1 MARRAFI
8 GINRR
13 TDDIKPPRKIFAGV
27 AGGPTTLFTGD
38 SSDPNDPGLPTGPA
52 QTVNGL
58 PVDMELIDPIVPE
71 PKGNEDVSK
80 EEELVILKDEER
92 AKPEDFPPPPPPPL
106 EDIKLFVPDSVDI
119 EKGLNVSNAN
129 VKQQKV
135 LGVSLKDKKKKKK
148 KFVKRKPVRNDVRK
162 AKSKKGNARNNIKVG
177 FKPRAK
183 ASGPEAVINVI
194 NEQIDITRKTKKKR
208 TPAPVRSMV
217 QMVRPRPSVPVVE
230 VRPTRTIAGAPI
242 RRPAPPAPDV
252 PPPTPRPIAPTRSI
266 SPTRSTRPTRRGGR
280 Y

>member
-13 TDDIKPPRKIFAGV
+13 TDDIKPPRRIFAGV

-58 PVDMELIDPIVPE
+58 PVDIEVIDPILPE

-80 EEELVILKDEER
+80 EEELVKLKDEER

-106 EDIKLFVPDSVDI
+106 EDIKLLIPDDDI
-119 EKGLNVSNAN
+119 KSLNVSSSN

-135 LGVSLKDKKKKKK
+135 LGTSLKDKKKKKK
-148 KFVKRKPVRNDVRK
+148 KFVKRKPVRTDVRK
-162 AKSKKGNARNNIKVG
+162 NKSKKGNARNNIKVG

-183 ASGPEAVINVI
+183 ASGPEAVISVI
-194 NEQIDITRKTKKKR
+194 NEQIEITRKTKKKR

-217 QMVRPRPSVPVVE
+217 QIVRPRPSVPVVE
-230 VRPTRTIAGAPI
+230 VRPTRAIAGQPI
-242 RRPAPPAPDV
+242 ISPPPPQPGV
-252 PPPTPRPIAPTRSI
+252 PPSPRPTPRPIA
-266 SPTRSTRPTRRGGR
+266 PTRSTRPTRRGGR

>member
-92 AKPEDFPPPPPPPL
+92 AKPEDFPPPPAPPL
-106 EDIKLFVPDSVDI
+106 EDIKLFIPDDNIKS
-119 EKGLNVSNAN
+119 LSVSNAN

-148 KFVKRKPVRNDVRK
+148 KFVKRKPERNDIRK

-183 ASGPEAVINVI
+183 ASGPEAVINII

-217 QMVRPRPSVPVVE
+217 QIVRPRPSVPVVE

-242 RRPAPPAPDV
+242 RRPAPPVPDV
-252 PPPTPRPIAPTRSI
+252 PPPPTPRPIAPTRSI

>member
-13 TDDIKPPRKIFAGV
+13 TDDIKPPRRIFAGV

-58 PVDMELIDPIVPE
+58 PVDMEVIDPILPE

-80 EEELVILKDEER
+80 EEELVKLKDEER

-106 EDIKLFVPDSVDI
+106 EDIKLFIPDDNIKSLSV
-119 EKGLNVSNAN
+119 SSSN

-135 LGVSLKDKKKKKK
+135 LGTSLKDKKKKKK
-148 KFVKRKPVRNDVRK
+148 KFVKRKPVRTDVRK
-162 AKSKKGNARNNIKVG
+162 NKSKKGNARNNIKVG

-183 ASGPEAVINVI
+183 ASGPEAVISVI
-194 NEQIDITRKTKKKR
+194 NEQIEITRKTRKKR

-217 QMVRPRPSVPVVE
+217 QIVRPRPSVPVVE
-230 VRPTRTIAGAPI
+230 VRPTRTIAGQPI
-242 RRPAPPAPDV
+242 ISPPPPQPDV
-252 PPPTPRPIAPTRSI
+252 PPPPPPPRPTPRPIA
-266 SPTRSTRPTRRGGR
+266 PTRSTRPTRRGGR

>member
-13 TDDIKPPRKIFAGV
+13 TDDIKPPRRIFAGV

-58 PVDMELIDPIVPE
+58 PVDMEVIDPILPE

-80 EEELVILKDEER
+80 EEELVKLKDEER

-106 EDIKLFVPDSVDI
+106 EDIKLLIPDDDI
-119 EKGLNVSNAN
+119 KSLNVSSSN

-135 LGVSLKDKKKKKK
+135 LGTSLKDKKKKKK
-148 KFVKRKPVRNDVRK
+148 KFVKRKPVRTDVRK
-162 AKSKKGNARNNIKVG
+162 NKSKKGNARNNIKVG

-183 ASGPEAVINVI
+183 ASGPEAVISVI
-194 NEQIDITRKTKKKR
+194 NEQIEITRKTRKKR

-217 QMVRPRPSVPVVE
+217 QIVRPRPSVPVVE

-242 RRPAPPAPDV
+242 TRPAPPAPDV

>member
-92 AKPEDFPPPPPPPL
+92 AKPEDFPPPPAPPL
-106 EDIKLFVPDSVDI
+106 EDIKLLIPDDDI
-119 EKGLNVSNAN
+119 KSLNVSSSN

-135 LGVSLKDKKKKKK
+135 LGTSLKDKKKKKK
-148 KFVKRKPVRNDVRK
+148 KFVKRKPERNDIRK

-183 ASGPEAVINVI
+183 ASGPEAVINII
-194 NEQIDITRKTKKKR
+194 NEQIDITRKTRKKR

-217 QMVRPRPSVPVVE
+217 QIVRPRPSVPVVE

-242 RRPAPPAPDV
+242 RRPAPPVPDV
-252 PPPTPRPIAPTRSI
+252 PPPPTPRPIAPTRSI

>member
-71 PKGNEDVSK
+71 PKGNEDASK

-92 AKPEDFPPPPPPPL
+92 AKPEDFPPPPAPPL
-106 EDIKLFVPDSVDI
+106 EDIKLFIPDDNIKS
-119 EKGLNVSNAN
+119 LSVSNAN

-148 KFVKRKPVRNDVRK
+148 KFVKRKPERNDIRK

-183 ASGPEAVINVI
+183 ASGPEAVINII
-194 NEQIDITRKTKKKR
+194 NEQIDITRKTRKKR

-217 QMVRPRPSVPVVE
+217 QIVRPRPSVPVVE

-242 RRPAPPAPDV
+242 RRPAPPVPDV
-252 PPPTPRPIAPTRSI
+252 PPPPTPRPIAPTRSI

>member
-71 PKGNEDVSK
+71 PKGNEDASK

-106 EDIKLFVPDSVDI
+106 EDIKLLIPDDDI
-119 EKGLNVSNAN
+119 KSLNVSSSN

-135 LGVSLKDKKKKKK
+135 LGTSLKDKKKKKK
-148 KFVKRKPVRNDVRK
+148 KFVKRKPERNDIRK

-183 ASGPEAVINVI
+183 ASGPEAVINII
-194 NEQIDITRKTKKKR
+194 NEQIDITRKTRKKR

-217 QMVRPRPSVPVVE
+217 QIVRPRPSVPVVE

-242 RRPAPPAPDV
+242 RRPAPPVPDV
-252 PPPTPRPIAPTRSI
+252 PPPPTPRPIAPTRSI

>member
-106 EDIKLFVPDSVDI
+106 EDIKLLIPDDDI
-119 EKGLNVSNAN
+119 KSLNVSSSN

-135 LGVSLKDKKKKKK
+135 LGTSLKDKKKKKK
-148 KFVKRKPVRNDVRK
+148 KFVKRKPERNDIRK

-183 ASGPEAVINVI
+183 ASGPEAVINII
-194 NEQIDITRKTKKKR
+194 NEQIDITRKTRKKR

-217 QMVRPRPSVPVVE
+217 QIVRPRPSVPVVE

-242 RRPAPPAPDV
+242 RRPAPPVPDV
-252 PPPTPRPIAPTRSI
+252 PPPPTPRPIAPTRSI

>member
-106 EDIKLFVPDSVDI
+106 EDIKLLIPDDDI
-119 EKGLNVSNAN
+119 KSLNVSSSN

-135 LGVSLKDKKKKKK
+135 LGTSLKDKKKKKK
-148 KFVKRKPVRNDVRK
+148 KFVKRKPERNDIRK

-183 ASGPEAVINVI
+183 ASGPEAVINII

-217 QMVRPRPSVPVVE
+217 QIVRPRPSVPVVE

-242 RRPAPPAPDV
+242 RRPAPPVPDV
-252 PPPTPRPIAPTRSI
+252 PPPPTPRPIAPTRSI

>member
-13 TDDIKPPRKIFAGV
+13 TDDIKPPRRIFAGV

-58 PVDMELIDPIVPE
+58 PVDMEVIDPILPE

-80 EEELVILKDEER
+80 EEELVKLKDEER

-106 EDIKLFVPDSVDI
+106 EDIKLLIPDDDI
-119 EKGLNVSNAN
+119 KSLNVSSSN

-135 LGVSLKDKKKKKK
+135 LGTSLKDKKKKKK
-148 KFVKRKPVRNDVRK
+148 KFVKRKPVRTDVRK
-162 AKSKKGNARNNIKVG
+162 NKSKKGNARNNIKVG

-183 ASGPEAVINVI
+183 ASGPEAVISVI
-194 NEQIDITRKTKKKR
+194 NEQIEITRKTKKKR

-217 QMVRPRPSVPVVE
+217 QIVRPRPSVPVVE
-230 VRPTRTIAGAPI
+230 VRPTRTIAGQPI
-242 RRPAPPAPDV
+242 ISPPPPQPDV
-252 PPPTPRPIAPTRSI
+252 PPPPPPPRPTPRPIA
-266 SPTRSTRPTRRGGR
+266 PTRSTRPTRRGGR

>member
-13 TDDIKPPRKIFAGV
+13 TDDIKPPRRIFAGV
-27 AGGPTTLFTGD
+27 GGGRTDVFTGD
-38 SSDPNDPGLPTGPA
+38 SSNPNDPGVPTGPA

-58 PVDMELIDPIVPE
+58 PVDMEVIDPILPE

-80 EEELVILKDEER
+80 EEELVKLKDEER
-92 AKPEDFPPPPPPPL
+92 AKPEDFSPPPPPPL
-106 EDIKLFVPDSVDI
+106 EDIKLLIPDDDI
-119 EKGLNVSNAN
+119 KSLNVSSSN

-135 LGVSLKDKKKKKK
+135 LGTSLKDKKKKKK
-148 KFVKRKPVRNDVRK
+148 KFVKRKPKRNDVRK

-183 ASGPEAVINVI
+183 TSGPEAVISVI
-194 NEQIDITRKTKKKR
+194 NEQIEITRKTKKKR

-217 QMVRPRPSVPVVE
+217 QIVRPRPSVPVVE
-230 VRPTRTIAGAPI
+230 VRPTRTIAGQPI
-242 RRPAPPAPDV
+242 ISPPPPQPDV
-252 PPPTPRPIAPTRSI
+252 PPPPPPRPTPRPIA
-266 SPTRSTRPTRRGGR
+266 PTRSTRPTRRGGR

>member
-13 TDDIKPPRKIFAGV
+13 TDDIKPPRKIFAG
-27 AGGPTTLFTGD
+27 AGGGRTDVFTGD
-38 SSDPNDPGLPTGPA
+38 SSNPNDPGVPTGPA

-58 PVDMELIDPIVPE
+58 PVDIEVIDPILPE

-80 EEELVILKDEER
+80 EEELVKLKDEER

-106 EDIKLFVPDSVDI
+106 EDIKLFIPDDNIKSLSV
-119 EKGLNVSNAN
+119 SSSN

-135 LGVSLKDKKKKKK
+135 LGTSLKDKKKKKK
-148 KFVKRKPVRNDVRK
+148 KFVKRKPERSDVRK

-183 ASGPEAVINVI
+183 ASGPEAVINII

-242 RRPAPPAPDV
+242 TRPAPPAPDV

>member
-13 TDDIKPPRKIFAGV
+13 TDDIKPPRRIFAGV
-27 AGGPTTLFTGD
+27 GGGRTDVFTGD
-38 SSDPNDPGLPTGPA
+38 SSNPNDPGVPTGPA

-58 PVDMELIDPIVPE
+58 PVDMEVIDPILPE

-80 EEELVILKDEER
+80 EEELVKLKDEER

-106 EDIKLFVPDSVDI
+106 EDIKLLIPDDDI
-119 EKGLNVSNAN
+119 KSLNVSSSN

-135 LGVSLKDKKKKKK
+135 LGTSLKDKKKKKK
-148 KFVKRKPVRNDVRK
+148 KFVKRKPVRTDVRK
-162 AKSKKGNARNNIKVG
+162 NKSKKGNARNNIKVG

-183 ASGPEAVINVI
+183 ASGPEAVISVI
-194 NEQIDITRKTKKKR
+194 NEQIEITRKTKKKR

-217 QMVRPRPSVPVVE
+217 QIVRPRPSVPVVE
-230 VRPTRTIAGAPI
+230 VRPTITIAGAPI
-242 RRPAPPAPDV
+242 TRPAPPAPDV